1 MALETLDSNEAR
13 LQWRGMLDHAEKR
26 DAVITRY
33 GKPIAVVI
41 GYEAWLGVQEEL
53 EDYRTRQRLQQ
64 AIDEWRQ
71 DPSTARPWSEIQQ
84 EMIAEGLLDA
94 A

>member
-1 MALETLDSNEAR
+1 MTTLDSNEAR
-13 LQWRGMLDHAEKR
+13 LQWRGILDNANKE
-26 DAVITRY
+26 DAIITRY
-33 GKPIAVVI
+33 GKPVAVVI
-41 GYEAWLGVQEEL
+41 GYDAWLGVQEEL
-53 EDYRTRQRLQQ
+53 EEFRARQRVQA

-71 DPSTARPWSEIQQ
+71 DPTTARPWADIQQ